1 MTGSAYWKLGSVSMM
16 VSRVY
21 NHHRVDGEER
31 PIYLNMYNMV
41 EQRKNRRMKKRNL
54 IIQALLG

>member
-1 MTGSAYWKLGSVSMM
+1 MITILASGVRLYDWFGLLGTWIFSMM
-16 VSRVY
+16 VSYVY

-41 EQRKNRRMKKRNL
+41 EKGKT
-54 IIQALLG
+54 GE

>member
-1 MTGSAYWKLGSVSMM
+1 MM
-16 VSRVY
+16 VSYVY

-41 EQRKNRRMKKRNL
+41 EKGKT
-54 IIQALLG
+54 GE